1 MAKRFATIF
10 FITIGIVLGCVSLFA
25 VVLFMAPGFSIF
37 GIKYIAK
44 GTHIVSE
51 TCIIAEKM
59 DGGNF
64 SGSIRVEVDDV
75 PVHVVFSS
83 RFGYR
88 VEYYDNYNG
97 LTNSNFD
104 DPSIKYEKDADGTAV
119 IKITSFKKFVFENPN
134 STRYIKLLIP
144 SSVVGGTNAGN
155 TNLKIVSKTSPVHF
169 YDEVNDNYD
178 PVFKNIEIETYGKI
192 TSSTKVTAETY
203 KLKTINTINISD
215 NQVETINA
223 NNYVLESTGGR
234 ICVNRDVAGDIT
246 ATTKNSRIQILSC
259 NNFIAN
265 SGYGDVYSAS
275 ADKGIVING
284 SANIATTAG
293 KVEIDSILGTLSKSI
308 INTKTG
314 NVNIKKAMDVEVT
327 TTRGFVN
334 IVSTRNSSVTT
345 SSGSITIEEVTD
357 RIIAK
362 SRRGKVLL
370 GGEENILYNP
380 TVETTFGEVDIKS
393 ASGTVRVDTIDAD
406 VNFTNTD
413 ASDIAMNI
421 GGNLTAINLVGLVD
435 IEVSGTAN
443 LDFLQFTQRTS
454 IVGTSSGSTIVVRM
468 LNNEGSSFSYNLQG
482 NDASLFEYNV
492 EDTNNHF
499 QIERAQSIIS
509 APEMVG
515 KPLLAVSS
523 KGRVM
528 VYYKRS
534 V

>member
-1 MAKRFATIF
+1 MAKRFALIF
-10 FITIGIVLGCVSLFA
+10 FVTLGIVLGCASLFA
-25 VVLFMAPGFSIF
+25 LVLFMAPGLSIF

-44 GTHIVSE
+44 GTHVINE
-51 TCIIAEKM
+51 TCVIAEKM

-64 SGSIRVEVDDV
+64 SGSIRVEVDDI

-83 RFGYR
+83 RFAYQ

-104 DPSIKYEKDADGTAV
+104 DPSIDFEKDADGTAV

-178 PVFKNIEIETYGKI
+178 PVFKNIEIETYGKV

-203 KLKTINTINISD
+203 TLKTINAISITS
-215 NQVETINA
+215 NEVETINA
-223 NNYVLESTGGR
+223 ENYILDSTGGK
-234 ICVNRDVAGDIT
+234 IVVNRDVVGDIT
-246 ATTKNSRIQILSC
+246 ATTKNARIQILTC

-265 SGYGDVYSAS
+265 AGYGDVYSAS
-275 ADKGIVING
+275 LDRGIVING
-284 SANIATTAG
+284 SANITTTAG
-293 KVEIDSILGTLSKSI
+293 RVDIDSILGSLDKSV

-314 NVNIKKAMDVEVT
+314 NVTIKKAMDVDIT
-327 TTRGFVN
+327 TTRGFVKIN
-334 IVSTRNSSVTT
+334 STRNAGVTT
-345 SSGSITIEEVTD
+345 SSGSIVVEEATNKIV
-357 RIIAK
+357 AK
-362 SRRGKVLL
+362 SRRGKVVL
-370 GGEENILYNP
+370 GGEESILYNP
-380 TVETTFGEVDIKS
+380 TVETVFGEVDIMS
-393 ASGTVRVDTIDAD
+393 ASGSVKVNTIDAD
-406 VNFTNTD
+406 VTFTNAD

-421 GGNLTAINLVGLVD
+421 GGNLTATNLIGLVD

-443 LDFLQFTQRTS
+443 VEFSNFTQRTN
-454 IVGTSSGSTIVVRM
+454 IVGTSTSSTIIVKM
-468 LNNEGSSFSYNLQG
+468 LNNEASSFSYNLQG
-482 NDASLFEYNV
+482 NDASLFEYNT
-492 EDTNNHF
+492 EDTKNHF
-499 QIERAQSIIS
+499 QIERAPNIIS
-509 APEMVG
+509 SADMVG

-534 V
+534 I